1 MVSVKTSYALIIWFV
16 LAFPVSCN
24 TLNPGCND
32 PQASNFD
39 PSATSNDGCCIYD
52 TVYVAPSKTMALSMV
67 LEETSG
73 LILWDGLLW
82 THNDNSD
89 TRLYGLDTATAEIVK
104 THILWKVENYDWE
117 EISQD
122 DEFIY
127 LGDFG
132 NNGSGNRK
140 DLHILRVEKNS
151 LKSGKPAMDTIW
163 FTYSDQTDFSP
174 SAPNQTEFDCEAF
187 VVTSDSIYLFTKQ
200 WQSANTTVYALSRE
214 PGDHVAK
221 KTTTY
226 AIAGLVTG
234 ATYLEEKGLLV
245 LCGYTGLLQP
255 FLHLLYDYP
264 DHQFFSGN
272 KRRLNLSLPFH
283 QVEGIATEDGLKY
296 YISNEY
302 FSHQPSGI
310 NILQKLH
317 VFDLGPYLR
326 EYLERD

>member
-32 PQASNFD
+32 PLAHNFD
-39 PSATSNDGCCIYD
+39 PSATSNDGCCVYD
-52 TVYVAPSKTMALSMV
+52 TVFVAPSKTMELSMV
-67 LEETSG
+67 VEETSG

-89 TRLYGLDTATAEIVK
+89 TRLYGLDTATAEIAK
-104 THILWKVENYDWE
+104 THILWKVENYEWE

-122 DEFIY
+122 EDYIY

-132 NNGSGNRK
+132 NNGSGNRE

-163 FTYSDQTDFSP
+163 FTYSNQTDLSP
-174 SAPNQTEFDCEAF
+174 SAPNQTDFDCEAF
-187 VVTSDSIYLFTKQ
+187 VVSSDSIYLFTKQ
-200 WQSANTTVYALSRE
+200 WQSDNTPVYVLSKE
-214 PGDHVAK
+214 PGAYVAQK
-221 KTTTY
+221 KTTF
-226 AIAGLVTG
+226 AISGLVTG

-255 FLHLLYDYP
+255 FLYLLYDYP
-264 DHQFFSGN
+264 GYQFFSGN
-272 KRRLNLSLPFH
+272 KRRLNLSFPFH
-283 QVEGIATEDGLKY
+283 QVEGIATKDGLKY
-296 YISNEY
+296 FISNEY
-302 FSHQPSGI
+302 FYHQPSGI
-310 NILQKLH
+310 EILQKLH
-317 VFDLGPYLR
+317 VLDLGPYLR
-326 EYLERD
+326 EYIEGD

>member
-39 PSATSNDGCCIYD
+39 PFATLNDGCCIYD
-52 TVYVAPSKTMALSMV
+52 TVYVAPDKTMELRMV

-122 DEFIY
+122 EEFIY

-132 NNGSGNRK
+132 NNVSGNRK

-151 LKSGKPAMDTIW
+151 LKLGKPAMDTIW

-174 SAPNQTEFDCEAF
+174 AELNQTEFDCEAF
-187 VVTSDSIYLFTKQ
+187 VVSSDSIYLFSKQ
-200 WQSANTTVYALSRE
+200 WLSANTTVYALPKE
-214 PGDHVAK
+214 PGNHVAEK
-221 KTTTY
+221 KTTF
-226 AIAGLVTG
+226 AIEGLVTG

-245 LCGYTGLLQP
+245 LCGYSGLLQP
-255 FLHLLYDYP
+255 FLYLLYDYN
-264 DHQFFSGN
+264 DYQFFSGN
-272 KRRLNLSLPFH
+272 KRRLNLSLLFH
-283 QVEGIATEDGLKY
+283 QVEGVATTNGLKY

-302 FSHQPSGI
+302 SGLRSTGI
-310 NILQKLH
+310 QNIQKLH
-317 VFDLGPYLR
+317 ILDLGPYIR
-326 EYLERD
+326 EYLEGD